1 MGERKR
7 TIKLVSKLLNSDK
20 KRSMYSDE
28 ELQYMELQVKRM
40 KMQRAINREQRKRNK
55 GFHSQFQV

>member
-7 TIKLVSKLLNSDK
+7 TIKLVSKVLNSDK
-20 KRSMYSDE
+20 KRRMYSDE

-40 KMQRAINREQRKRNK
+40 KLRRAIDREQRKRDK
-55 GFHSQFQV
+55 GFG

>member
-7 TIKLVSKLLNSDK
+7 TIKLVSKLLNSEK

-40 KMQRAINREQRKRNK
+40 KLQRAIKREQRKRNK
-55 GFHSQFQV
+55 GFS

>member
-20 KRSMYSDE
+20 KRSMDSDE

-40 KMQRAINREQRKRNK
+40 KLQRAMSREQRKRNK
-55 GFHSQFQV
+55 GFS

>member
-28 ELQYMELQVKRM
+28 ELQYMELQVRRM
-40 KMQRAINREQRKRNK
+40 KMQRAIDREQRKRNK
-55 GFHSQFQV
+55 GFG

>member
-7 TIKLVSKLLNSDK
+7 TIKLVSKLLNNEK

-55 GFHSQFQV
+55 GFS

>member
-7 TIKLVSKLLNSDK
+7 TIKLVSKLLNIDK

-40 KMQRAINREQRKRNK
+40 KLQRAMSREQRKRNK
-55 GFHSQFQV
+55 GFS

>member
-7 TIKLVSKLLNSDK
+7 TIKLVSKLLNSEK

-28 ELQYMELQVKRM
+28 ELQYMGLQVRRM
-40 KMQRAINREQRKRNK
+40 KLRRAMDREQRKRDK
-55 GFHSQFQV
+55 GFS

>member
-7 TIKLVSKLLNSDK
+7 TIKLVSKLLNSEK

-28 ELQYMELQVKRM
+28 EFQYMELQVRRM
-40 KMQRAINREQRKRNK
+40 KLRRAMDREQRKRDK
-55 GFHSQFQV
+55 GFS

>member
-7 TIKLVSKLLNSDK
+7 TIKLVSKLLNSEK

-40 KMQRAINREQRKRNK
+40 KVQRAISREQRKRNK
-55 GFHSQFQV
+55 GFS

>member
-7 TIKLVSKLLNSDK
+7 TIKLVNKVLKSDK

-28 ELQYMELQVKRM
+28 ELQYMELQVRRM
-40 KMQRAINREQRKRNK
+40 KLQRAIDREQRKRNK
-55 GFHSQFQV
+55 GFG

>member
-7 TIKLVSKLLNSDK
+7 TIKLVSKLLNSEK
-20 KRSMYSDE
+20 KRSLYSDE

-40 KMQRAINREQRKRNK
+40 KVQRAISREQRKRNK
-55 GFHSQFQV
+55 GFS

>member
-7 TIKLVSKLLNSDK
+7 TIKLVNKVLKSDK

-28 ELQYMELQVKRM
+28 ELQYMELQVRRM
-40 KMQRAINREQRKRNK
+40 KLQRAIDREQRKRNK
-55 GFHSQFQV
+55 GFS

>member
-7 TIKLVSKLLNSDK
+7 TIKLVSKLLNSEK

-28 ELQYMELQVKRM
+28 ELAYMELQVKRM
-40 KMQRAINREQRKRNK
+40 KLQRAIKREQRKRNK
-55 GFHSQFQV
+55 GFS

>member
-7 TIKLVSKLLNSDK
+7 TIKLVSKLLNSEK

-40 KMQRAINREQRKRNK
+40 KLQRAMSREQRKRNK
-55 GFHSQFQV
+55 GFS